1 MADWI
6 EQISAATGPAPPPL
20 SPPALSP
27 RFSGMAKG
35 EYIINDDPTP
45 FDALDEAL
53 EGFEE
58 HVSEVESAQESDHD
72 DENVIH
78 MDTWELPESKRNDP
92 ESPAK
97 RDPKRKRYVVDEAEE
112 GEESL
117 VDEAEDDDATGEPQV
132 DEIRRKETGKEFSDA
147 DMAWVEETTKTIQ
160 KQKACLDVIDKALN
174 HVAAMRGIVFQA
186 SEVDAGG
193 SLSSVLSHR
202 RKTMNDFAMAP
213 KVTAKNLKI
222 VIPRPS
228 PVHTTTE
235 NASKKDDNQ
244 VSSLNTLMDNALKHH
259 LWDPVKAAKN
269 AKRESQKHKKQRAM
283 KPRT

>member
-6 EQISAATGPAPPPL
+6 EEISAATGPAPPPL

-27 RFSGMAKG
+27 RFFGMARG

-72 DENVIH
+72 DGNVIH
-78 MDTWELPESKRNDP
+78 MDTWKLPNSNRNDS

-193 SLSSVLSHR
+193 SFSGVLSHR

-222 VIPRPS
+222 VIPCPS

-235 NASKKDDNQ
+235 NASKKDNQ
-244 VSSLNTLMDNALKHH
+244 VSTLNTLMDNALKHH

-269 AKRESQKHKKQRAM
+269 AKRESQKHKKQRAV

>member
-6 EQISAATGPAPPPL
+6 EEISAATAPPPVH
-20 SPPALSP
+20 SSAALSP
-27 RFSGMAKG
+27 RSFGMASG
-35 EYIINDDPTP
+35 EYIINDDPEP
-45 FDALDEAL
+45 FDDLDRAL
-53 EGFEE
+53 EGFDEE
-58 HVSEVESAQESDHD
+58 VSEVELADESDRKD
-72 DENVIH
+72 VID
-78 MDTWELPESKRNDP
+78 MDTWELSDGDFEDL

-117 VDEAEDDDATGEPQV
+117 VDEAEDDDATGEAQV

-147 DMAWVEETTKTIQ
+147 DVAWMEETTKTIR
-160 KQKACLDVIDKALN
+160 KQKAVLNVIDTALN
-174 HVAAMRGIVFQA
+174 NVAAMRGIVFQA

-193 SLSSVLSHR
+193 SFSGVLSHR

-235 NASKKDDNQ
+235 NASKKDNQ

-283 KPRT
+283 KPRI